1 MAGNPNPKHKYKSP
15 YPAPVAERSICVRL
29 SPELDEYVRSLPN
42 RTEWL
47 RQVIAEAVER
57 DKAENSN

>member
-1 MAGNPNPKHKYKSP
+1 MEEAQSGFFFKPQGKQAFSRK
-15 YPAPVAERSICVRL
+15 PVCVL
-29 SPELDEYVRSLPN
+29 LPPDLDEYVRSLPN

-57 DKAENSN
+57 DRAANS